1 MGTDTEIFGHLPSGE
16 PVQRVTL
23 KGGGLTASVITWG
36 SVIQDLRLEGHAA
49 PLVLGFENFE
59 SYPAHSSYFGATP
72 AATPTASAPAA
83 SRSKARPISSSSTR
97 AAPRISTAAAT
108 ISPSATGRSAGGL
121 KTA

>member
-49 PLVLGFENFE
+49 PLVLGFEDFE
-59 SYPAHSSYFGATP
+59 SYPVHSSYFGATP
-72 AATPTASAPAA
+72 GRNANRIGGGRFVLETQPSGG
-83 SRSKARPISSSSTR
+83 TR
-97 AAPRISTAAAT
+97 VACSIPK
-108 ISPSATGRSAGGL
+108 P
-121 KTA
+121 K